1 MTSRFL
7 KECITFVISLLFITG
22 ANAQEVIKSKSGKRI
37 VGGTKTFIKDH
48 PWQVA
53 LIIDGSLCGGSIIGH
68 RWVLTA
74 AHCIPGN
81 IQPKDVRHKSGAT
94 LLRSEGSWKDIEK
107 VIVHKGYNP
116 QTYENDIALIKLRRP
131 PIGKVI
137 PLAKKNQKIEI
148 GQDLEVT
155 GWGAI
160 GEGDDI
166 SEHLLKADVPFVSN
180 KTCNA
185 KEIYNGI
192 ISSGMMCAGHK
203 SGGVDAC
210 QGDSGGPLVL
220 KDDSGDAILVGV
232 VSWGEGCARKL
243 KYGVYTS
250 VSVYRDWIKSNMRA
264 N

>member
-7 KECITFVISLLFITG
+7 KGCITLVISLLFITG
-22 ANAQEVIKSKSGKRI
+22 ANAQEGIKSKSGKRI
-37 VGGTKTFIKDH
+37 VGGEKTFIKDH

-131 PIGKVI
+131 PAGKVI
-137 PLAKKNQKIEI
+137 PLAKNNLKIKTGQK
-148 GQDLEVT
+148 LEVT

-160 GEGDDI
+160 GEDDGI
-166 SEHLLKADVPFVSN
+166 SEHLLKVDVPFVSN

-185 KEIYNGI
+185 KKIYDGNIGP
-192 ISSGMMCAGHK
+192 GMMCAGYK
-203 SGGVDAC
+203 KGGKDAC

-220 KDDSGDAILVGV
+220 RDDEGSVLVGV
-232 VSWGEGCARKL
+232 VSWGKGCAREL

-250 VSVYRDWIKSNMRA
+250 VSVYRDWIKSTMRA